1 VDLHTEKFFKLRT
14 DNTTRG
20 QEFKIIPEHS
30 VIDIRKHFITQ
41 RISLV
46 WNELPPKIVNF
57 VSLHAF
63 KTSLNRCDLKR
74 YTRY

>member
-1 VDLHTEKFFKLRT
+1 VDLHAEKSFKLRL

-20 QEFKIIPEHS
+20 HEFTITPEHS
-30 VIDIRKHFITQ
+30 VIDIRKHFIAQ
-41 RISLV
+41 RISQV

-63 KTSLNRCDLKR
+63 KNSLNRCDLRR